1 MKQEKLFTVAGTS
14 NLNGDVKVRFG
25 NDLVARIKVLH
36 SRGNTDVNLIEL
48 PNPMTKLEALLYLQT
63 AGHAVGDAGVIIA
76 SKVAEKSKASNSGE
90 MTIKGTKPEIAVKS
104 DTSAV
109 SV

>member
-14 NLNGDVKVRFG
+14 NLNGEVKVRFG

-48 PNPMTKLEALLYLQT
+48 PSPMTKLDALLYLQT

-76 SKVAEKSKASNSGE
+76 AKVAEKSKAAKNGE
-90 MTIKGTKPEIAVKS
+90 MTIKGTKPESTVKS
-104 DTSAV
+104 DTSV
-109 SV
+109 ETV

>member
-14 NLNGDVKVRFG
+14 NLNGEVKVRFG

-48 PNPMTKLEALLYLQT
+48 PSPMTKLDALLYLQS
-63 AGHAVGDAGVIIA
+63 AGYAVGDAGVIIA
-76 SKVAEKSKASNSGE
+76 AKVAEKSKAAKSGE
-90 MTIKGTKPEIAVKS
+90 MTIKGTKPESVVKS
-104 DTSAV
+104 DTSV
-109 SV
+109 ETV

>member
-14 NLNGDVKVRFG
+14 NLNGEVKVRFG

-48 PNPMTKLEALLYLQT
+48 PSPMTKLDALLYLQT
-63 AGHAVGDAGVIIA
+63 AGHAVSDAGVIIA
-76 SKVAEKSKASNSGE
+76 AKVAEKSKAAKSGE
-90 MTIKGTKPEIAVKS
+90 MTIKGTKPESVVKS
-104 DTSAV
+104 DI
-109 SV
+109 SVETV